1 MEINGKKIEKL
12 KIVVNGA
19 GAAAI
24 SCTKLYIKLGAK
36 PENILMFDSKGLL
49 TKKRT
54 DLNDTKLQFALDIAD
69 ISLEEALVGA
79 DMFLGLSV
87 AGVIKKHMLLAM
99 AENPIVFALANPNPE
114 ISYEDAMATRD
125 DIIMATGRSDFPNQI
140 NNVLGFPYIFRGALD
155 ARASEINDTMK
166 LAASVAL
173 AQLAKEPVPE
183 EVNIAFNVNN
193 LRFGR
198 DYIIPKPTDPRLIER
213 VAPAVARAAMESG
226 IARKPILNWE
236 NYGEELRK
244 RLKTSNPLLRQIKTR
259 AKHNPKRV
267 ILADADNYKML
278 KAAEIVLNEGYAE
291 PILMGNAA
299 KIKAII
305 QENELE
311 LYGVEIVDPRSNE
324 QSGKR
329 KQFAEALFLRR
340 QRRGMTFSAA
350 RSQMM
355 HRSYFAAMMLAT
367 GYADAM
373 VSGLTRNYPD
383 SIRPVL
389 QVIDKSEG
397 NNIAS
402 GTYIVNTNRG
412 PVFFADC
419 TLNIDPTWEQ
429 LVEITLQTCKSVR
442 EFKITPRVA
451 LVSYSSF
458 GSAEGK
464 VPEKQRKAVEY
475 LHENHPNLIV
485 DGEIQANAALNPELL
500 AESFSF
506 SKLLGGPAN
515 VLIFPN
521 LESGNIAYKLM
532 QELGGFEVIGPVLN
546 GLKESVQIL
555 QMGSSVN
562 EIVNMITIAVIDA
575 QNKSEARHNLK

>member
-1 MEINGKKIEKL
+1 M
-12 KIVVNGA
+12 
-19 GAAAI
+19 
-24 SCTKLYIKLGAK
+24 
-36 PENILMFDSKGLL
+36 
-49 TKKRT
+49 
-54 DLNDTKLQFALDIAD
+54 
-69 ISLEEALVGA
+69 
-79 DMFLGLSV
+79 
-87 AGVIKKHMLLAM
+87 
-99 AENPIVFALANPNPE
+99 
-114 ISYEDAMATRD
+114 
-125 DIIMATGRSDFPNQI
+125 
-140 NNVLGFPYIFRGALD
+140 
-155 ARASEINDTMK
+155 
-166 LAASVAL
+166 
-173 AQLAKEPVPE
+173 
-183 EVNIAFNVNN
+183 
-193 LRFGR
+193 
-198 DYIIPKPTDPRLIER
+198 
-213 VAPAVARAAMESG
+213 
-226 IARKPILNWE
+226 
-236 NYGEELRK
+236 
-244 RLKTSNPLLRQIKTR
+244 LRQIKTR

-291 PILMGNAA
+291 PILLGNAA

-311 LYGVEIVDPRSNE
+311 LYGVEIIDPRSHE
-324 QSGKR
+324 QNGKR

-340 QRRGMTFSAA
+340 QRKGMTFSAA
-350 RSQMM
+350 RSLMM
-355 HRSYFAAMMLAT
+355 HRSYFAAMMLST

-442 EFKITPRVA
+442 DYKMTPRVA

-475 LHENHPNLIV
+475 LHEHHPNLIV

-500 AESFSF
+500 KESFSF
-506 SKLLGGPAN
+506 SKLLSGPAN

-546 GLKESVQIL
+546 GMKESVQIL
-555 QMGSSVN
+555 QMGCSVN
-562 EIVNMITIAVIDA
+562 EIVNMITIAAIDA
-575 QNKSEARHNLK
+575 QNKSEARNLVK